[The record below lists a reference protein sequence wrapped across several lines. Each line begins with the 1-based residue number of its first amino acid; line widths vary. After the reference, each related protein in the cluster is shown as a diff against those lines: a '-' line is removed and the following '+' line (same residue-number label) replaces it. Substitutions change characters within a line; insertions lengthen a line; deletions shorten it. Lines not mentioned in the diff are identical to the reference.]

1 MNPAETPPLPHRSTI
16 LVGYGAYGRDV
27 LRSLLASTALR
38 GVLVWEEPHG
48 GADPSER
55 SLQDLALLWVR
66 DRMGFDGQEVDEESA
81 LEGSSL
87 EMMRDLYRQ
96 IQQVPETG
104 SLEADFA
111 EAIAAAAEKLL
122 SASTRASRQNVLPL
136 GLDVFVLARP
146 TGPEVIGSLDRLLVR
161 GMERLA
167 NNANLERAVQG
178 SEALNFVE
186 ILDFE
191 NYWDRGDRG
200 RRVREATRNSIEQWW
215 KRRNDGK
222 PGFGRFYLVDGRTA
236 DGIRDARHRMDETSL
251 FLELLLFEGQR
262 GGELQKLYQS
272 QGALESPVATFGIRL
287 MERSA
292 GLLSRLAAAR
302 FGVGW
307 LAYLS
312 ENGAVAPGAEPL
324 ALRQKL
330 ASYRPAEL
338 DGLLGRDALRTEV
351 DHELDALESELVSL
365 PIGLE
370 DWPERVRRSYE
381 QTVARLEIRLTES
394 VRERMAAINQ
404 ERLAMLSEDLQAGV
418 EGDLHD
424 PRSPV
429 PLGTVLAE
437 VERAIEELG
446 RIEEPPP
453 PSGSAAP
460 APLLQRIAELHAAF
474 RRFSQDRVSPE
485 GLRRW
490 WPWLGAALSAGLTPL
505 VVEVLEDIPKPDPM
519 RFLQTRLWELLQQVN
534 TPLFISLLLFLAAWG
549 LATWTLQRSIAARI
563 ERARR
568 FYDDPARG
576 RFVDHLREGFTAGG
590 ALRAPIDHL
599 LDRLVQDMALSV
611 RAEVRRELARTA
623 SRLRERRR
631 EMLWLREQL
640 RDFLR
645 LHGLTADDR
654 HPDLERSL
662 RDGTGIRH
670 AVERGED
677 FDRMLRSNPPNPER
691 FRSTQATNGPF
702 DSWDWRYS
710 RAFLYP
716 LAFVDRLSRIYK
728 DPFQQELALP
738 GTGPEQQKRSTE
750 LLDFLQRHGSFSL
763 AFQWKAQQGVPPDRR
778 YCLMPAIWRQL
789 PGVLPALSGL
799 RVGEESVFL
808 GSDVARAYLLRVQAG
823 IEPGC
828 LLETS

>member
-1 MNPAETPPLPHRSTI
+1 MTPSETPTSPHRATI

-27 LRSLLASTALR
+27 LRRLLASTALR

-66 DRMGFDGQEVDEESA
+66 DRMGFDGQEVDEEGTQ
-81 LEGSSL
+81 EGSSL

-96 IQQVPETG
+96 IQQVPET
-104 SLEADFA
+104 SSPETDFA
-111 EAIAAAAEKLL
+111 EAMAAAAEKLL
-122 SASTRASRQNVLPL
+122 SASTRAARQSVLPL
-136 GLDVFVLARP
+136 GLDVVVLARP
-146 TGPEVIGSLDRLLVR
+146 TGPEVIGSLDRLLAR

-178 SEALNFVE
+178 SEALNFIE

-191 NYWDRGDRG
+191 NYWDRSDRG
-200 RRVREATRNSIEQWW
+200 RRVREAVHNSIEQWW

-236 DGIRDARHRMDETSL
+236 DGIRDARHRMDECSL

-262 GGELQKLYQS
+262 SGELQKLYQS
-272 QGALESPVATFGIRL
+272 QGALESPVGTFGIRL

-307 LAYLS
+307 LSYLS
-312 ENGAVAPGAEPL
+312 ENGASAPDAEPL
-324 ALRQKL
+324 MLRQKL
-330 ASYRPAEL
+330 APYRPAEL
-338 DGLLGRDALRTEV
+338 DHLLGRDTLRTRV
-351 DHELDALESELVSL
+351 DAELEALESELISL
-365 PIGLE
+365 PIELP

-381 QTVARLEIRLTES
+381 QSVVRLEAHLAES
-394 VRERMAAINQ
+394 VRERMAEIGT
-404 ERLAMLSEDLQAGV
+404 ERLARLADDLQAGV

-424 PRSPV
+424 SRAPV

-437 VERAIEELG
+437 VERALRELG
-446 RIEEPPP
+446 QVEEIPPP
-453 PSGSAAP
+453 TGSAE
-460 APLLQRIAELHAAF
+460 PLLARIAVLHEEF
-474 RRFSQDRVSPE
+474 RRFAQDRVSPD

-490 WPWLGAALSAGLTPL
+490 WPWLGVALSAGLTPL
-505 VVEVLEDIPKPDPM
+505 VVEVLGDIPRPDPL
-519 RFLQTRLWELLQQVN
+519 RFLQTRLWELLQTIN
-534 TPLFISLLLFLAAWG
+534 TPLVIGLLLFLAAWG
-549 LATWTLQRSIAARI
+549 LGAWTLQRGIAARI

-568 FYDDPARG
+568 FYNDAQRG
-576 RFVDHLREGFTAGG
+576 RFVDRLREGLAPGG
-590 ALRAPIDHL
+590 ALRSPLDNL
-599 LDRLVQDMALSV
+599 LDRLVQDMALNV
-611 RAEVRRELARTA
+611 RAEVRRELGRTA
-623 SRLRERRR
+623 ARLRERRR

-640 RDFLR
+640 RAFLR

-654 HPDLERSL
+654 QPDLERSL
-662 RDGTGIRH
+662 RDGTGIRY

-677 FDRMLRSNPPNPER
+677 YDRMLRSNPPNPER
-691 FRSTQATNGPF
+691 FRSTQAANGPF
-702 DSWDWRYS
+702 DGWDWKYS

-738 GTGPEQQKRSTE
+738 GTGPEQQKRATE
-750 LLDFLQRHGSFSL
+750 LLDFLQRQGRLSL

-789 PGVLPALSGL
+789 PGVLPSLSGL

-808 GSDVARAYLLRVQAG
+808 GTDVARAYLLRVQTG
-823 IEPGC
+823 VEPAC
-828 LLETS
+828 LLESP

>member
-1 MNPAETPPLPHRSTI
+1 MSPAEDPTLPHRATI
-16 LVGYGAYGRDV
+16 LVGYGAFGRDV
-27 LRSLLASTALR
+27 LRRLLASTALR

-81 LEGSSL
+81 QEGTSL

-104 SLEADFA
+104 SPETDFA
-111 EAIAAAAEKLL
+111 DAIAVAAEKLL
-122 SASTRASRQNVLPL
+122 SASTRASRQSVLPL
-136 GLDVFVLARP
+136 GLDVIVLARP
-146 TGPEVIGSLDRLLVR
+146 TGPEVIGSLDRLLAR

-200 RRVREATRNSIEQWW
+200 RRVREAVRNSIEQWW

-236 DGIRDARHRMDETSL
+236 DGIRDARHRMDETCL
-251 FLELLLFEGQR
+251 FLEFLLFEGQR
-262 GGELQKLYQS
+262 GGDLQKLYQS

-292 GLLSRLAAAR
+292 GLLSRLAAAQ

-312 ENGAVAPGAEPL
+312 ENGASAPGAEPL

-330 ASYRPAEL
+330 APYRPQEL
-338 DGLLGRDALRTEV
+338 DGMLGRDALRAEV
-351 DHELDALESELVSL
+351 DRELAALESGLISL

-394 VRERMAAINQ
+394 VRERMAAIAQ
-404 ERLAMLSEDLQAGV
+404 ERLAGLSADLRAGV

-429 PLGTVLAE
+429 PLGTVLTE
-437 VERAIEELG
+437 VQSAIETLG

-453 PSGSAAP
+453 SSGSAAP
-460 APLLQRIAELHAAF
+460 LLRRIAELHDEF

-490 WPWLGAALSAGLTPL
+490 WPWLGAALSAVLTPL
-505 VVEVLEDIPKPDPM
+505 VVEVLEDIPKPSSM
-519 RFLQTRLWELLQQVN
+519 RFLQTRFWDLLQKID
-534 TPLFISLLLFLAAWG
+534 TPLVIGLLLFLAAWG
-549 LATWTLQRSIAARI
+549 LAAWTLQRSIAARI

-568 FYDDPARG
+568 FYDDAERG
-576 RFVDHLREGFTAGG
+576 RFVDCLREGFAPGG

-599 LDRLVQDMALSV
+599 LDRLVRDMAISV
-611 RAEVRRELARTA
+611 RAEVRRELSRTA

-645 LHGLTADDR
+645 LHGLTADER
-654 HPDLERSL
+654 HTDLERSL

-716 LAFVDRLSRIYK
+716 LSFVDRLSRIYK

-738 GTGPEQQKRSTE
+738 GTGPEQQKRSSE
-750 LLDFLQRHGSFSL
+750 LLDFLQHHGSFSL

-799 RVGEESVFL
+799 RVGEEAVFL
-808 GSDVARAYLLRVQAG
+808 GLDVARAYLLRVQTG
-823 IEPGC
+823 VEPEC